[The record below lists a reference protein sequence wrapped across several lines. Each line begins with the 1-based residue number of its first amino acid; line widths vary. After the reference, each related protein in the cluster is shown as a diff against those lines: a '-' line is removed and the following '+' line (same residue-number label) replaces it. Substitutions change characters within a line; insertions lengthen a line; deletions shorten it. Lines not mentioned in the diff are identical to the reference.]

1 METKIHLLIWVLLV
15 FQRDLTQGGESI
27 SASTESKVA
36 PECPVEIS
44 PQRAVVR
51 YGDPV
56 TAKCTTT
63 QTARGIGW
71 EATVGATGMKT
82 DVQSVTWNVS
92 SLTDWTAE
100 PKCYGNFLTEPKQCG
115 KNLIII
121 LYKYPDSVSLSSDS
135 PVDQMVEGI
144 QYQLQCEI
152 KNIAPIQN
160 LTVNWYRGQTLIHN
174 QTFSHNT
181 TRTPGNVSATLLFTP
196 DRADN
201 GQQLTCE
208 AELNLGPEGPQP
220 PPTNQSDP
228 LSITMLY
235 EPEITGC
242 PLSVDVK
249 EHHSLES
256 SVTCTAEGS
265 PPPKTR
271 WVKDG
276 QQIDPSVKLNR
287 TDGGEFTY
295 EATNTQG
302 SVNHTVTVEVRYG
315 PEITGCPLS
324 VDVEEHH
331 SLESSVTCTAEGSP
345 PPETRWVKDG
355 QQIDPSVKL
364 TRTHEGQFT
373 YEATNTQ
380 GAVNHTVNISVIYA
394 PEITGCPLSVD
405 VEEHHSLQSS
415 VNCTTEGSPPPE
427 TRWVKDGKQIDPSVK
442 LTRTDGGQFTYEA
455 TNTQGTVNHTVT
467 VKVRYGPE
475 ISWCPL
481 CVAVEE
487 HRSLQSSVNC
497 TAEGSPLPQT
507 RWVKDGQQIDPS
519 VKLTRTDGG
528 EFTYEATNTQGTVNH
543 TVNISVQYGPEITGC
558 PLSVDVEEH
567 HSLQSSV
574 NCTAEG
580 SPPPETRWVKDGQQ
594 IDPSVKLTRTD
605 EGQFTYEA
613 TNTQGTMSKNI
624 SITVVYGPEIT
635 GCPLSVDVEEHH
647 SLQSSVTCTAEGSPP
662 PETRWVK
669 DGQQIDPSVKLT
681 RTHGGQFTYEAT
693 NTQGTVRHTVN
704 VTVQY
709 KPTFVSLN
717 KTHLFASGETVIL
730 TCRAEGSPSPQY
742 HWNYS
747 RGPDIKTM
755 TTDSKSEITIAA
767 ASVGDGGQY
776 KCIATNS
783 LGQAVKIFTV
793 IVEEQDHTLLL
804 KTIDFVRQIIF
815 STNEDKKTADIT
827 TEMRGHAC
835 WIWGIVMLSLSGCGA
850 VPECPLEISPQRAV
864 VRYGDPVTVNCT
876 ATQTPRGM
884 GWEAPVGSTG
894 MRKDVQSVIWNVSS
908 LTHWT
913 AEPKCFGN
921 FNTEPRQCRKN
932 LNIRLYKYPDSV
944 SINSGSPVV
953 QMVEGR
959 QYQLQCEVQNIV
971 PVQYLT
977 VNWYRGQTL
986 IHSQTFSHNTTRTP
1000 VNVSAALLFTPDRAD
1015 NGQQLTCEAE
1025 LNLGPEGPQPPPA
1038 KQSDPLLITLKALRS
1053 IGLYGPVI
1061 TCPPSATVKEGQSLE
1076 SSVPCTA
1083 VGNPPPDTQWLI
1095 EGQELEPD
1103 EPLSRR
1109 DTGLFTFEAENRY
1122 GKVTQD
1128 VDVTVIYG
1136 AEITGCPLSVD
1147 VEEHHN
1153 LQSSVTC
1160 TAEGSPPPETR
1171 WVKDEQQIDPS
1182 VKLTRTDGGQ
1192 FTYEATNTQGTASH
1206 TVTVEIRY
1214 KPQFVQSTESL
1225 SLAAGGS
1232 VVLNCSAEGSPLPQY
1247 HWRYLE
1253 APNVQDSSTGG
1264 WSVVNITAATPEN
1277 SGQYTC
1283 TARNYLGDTTR
1294 TFTLTVRED
1303 EEGAVP
1309 DCPLEIS
1316 PQRVV
1321 VRYGD
1326 PVTANCTTTQTA
1338 RGIGWEATVGSTG
1351 MKADVQSVTWNV
1363 SSLTDWTAE
1372 PKCDKKFRFHL
1383 ITAMDKLSKYCF
1395 EYCFERIYQGY
1406 KDTYVHTHI
1415 LIDSKPKWL
1424 TGCLKC
1430 KTMVL
1435 TVLESG
1441 LSLNH
1446 LMKCRIYII
1455 YLFRILIFLFQEL
1468 LSCTIYFKSKFR
1480 LQSTD
1485 GPVITCP
1492 PSATV
1497 KEGQS
1502 LESSVPCTAVGNP
1515 PPDTQ
1520 WLIDAQKTVPDW
1532 PLSRRDTGL
1541 FTFQAENRYG
1551 RVKRNVNITVIY
1563 KPQFVQSNE
1572 SLSLVAGGSVVLN
1585 CSAEG
1590 SPLPQY
1596 HWRYPKAPNVQ
1607 DSSTGGWSVVNITA
1621 ATPENSGQY
1630 TCTARNHLG
1639 DTARTFTLT
1648 VEQKSRASE
1657 DCPIQIRP
1665 SRLVVRYGDPV
1676 RAECTATQPLRGMG
1690 WEATAGPT
1698 GMQIVSQVVTWNVS
1712 SLTDWTSEPKCFG
1725 NFYQTPKQ
1733 CEKKLTI
1740 VLYKLPDS
1748 VSLNQTV
1755 QMVEGR
1761 QYQLQCEVQ
1770 NIAPVQYLT
1779 VNWYRGKTLIHS
1791 RTFSHNTTRTP
1802 VNVSATL
1809 LFTPDRADNGQQ
1821 LTCEAEL
1828 NLGPEGP
1835 QPPPANQSDPLRIA
1849 VLYKP
1854 VFTSTGPTAVQVPP
1868 GTRIFLNSSADG
1880 NPPPTFEWKYSSAS
1894 RVQVTTNRDTSVA
1907 AVTVNSEADAG
1918 AYTCIAANTEG
1929 RASQTFTIVL
1939 SNRFRYCRGDCGSAY
1954 TPPGRRLDGL
1964 ILCVEEEIV
1973 SRLVKHP

>member
-1 METKIHLLIWVLLV
+1 
-15 FQRDLTQGGESI
+15 
-27 SASTESKVA
+27 
-36 PECPVEIS
+36 CPVEIS

-228 LSITMLY
+228 LSITMLL
-235 EPEITGC
+235 C
-242 PLSVDVK
+242 P
-249 EHHSLES
+249 
-256 SVTCTAEGS
+256 
-265 PPPKTR
+265 
-271 WVKDG
+271 
-276 QQIDPSVKLNR
+276 
-287 TDGGEFTY
+287 
-295 EATNTQG
+295 
-302 SVNHTVTVEVRYG
+302 
-315 PEITGCPLS
+315 
-324 VDVEEHH
+324 
-331 SLESSVTCTAEGSP
+331 
-345 PPETRWVKDG
+345 
-355 QQIDPSVKL
+355 
-364 TRTHEGQFT
+364 
-373 YEATNTQ
+373 
-380 GAVNHTVNISVIYA
+380 
-394 PEITGCPLSVD
+394 
-405 VEEHHSLQSS
+405 
-415 VNCTTEGSPPPE
+415 
-427 TRWVKDGKQIDPSVK
+427 
-442 LTRTDGGQFTYEA
+442 
-455 TNTQGTVNHTVT
+455 
-467 VKVRYGPE
+467 
-475 ISWCPL
+475 
-481 CVAVEE
+481 
-487 HRSLQSSVNC
+487 
-497 TAEGSPLPQT
+497 
-507 RWVKDGQQIDPS
+507 
-519 VKLTRTDGG
+519 
-528 EFTYEATNTQGTVNH
+528 
-543 TVNISVQYGPEITGC
+543 
-558 PLSVDVEEH
+558 
-567 HSLQSSV
+567 
-574 NCTAEG
+574 
-580 SPPPETRWVKDGQQ
+580 
-594 IDPSVKLTRTD
+594 
-605 EGQFTYEA
+605 
-613 TNTQGTMSKNI
+613 
-624 SITVVYGPEIT
+624 
-635 GCPLSVDVEEHH
+635 
-647 SLQSSVTCTAEGSPP
+647 
-662 PETRWVK
+662 
-669 DGQQIDPSVKLT
+669 
-681 RTHGGQFTYEAT
+681 
-693 NTQGTVRHTVN
+693 
-704 VTVQY
+704 
-709 KPTFVSLN
+709 
-717 KTHLFASGETVIL
+717 
-730 TCRAEGSPSPQY
+730 
-742 HWNYS
+742 
-747 RGPDIKTM
+747 
-755 TTDSKSEITIAA
+755 
-767 ASVGDGGQY
+767 
-776 KCIATNS
+776 
-783 LGQAVKIFTV
+783 
-793 IVEEQDHTLLL
+793 
-804 KTIDFVRQIIF
+804 
-815 STNEDKKTADIT
+815 
-827 TEMRGHAC
+827 
-835 WIWGIVMLSLSGCGA
+835 GA

-1053 IGLYGPVI
+1053 IGL
-1061 TCPPSATVKEGQSLE
+1061 S
-1076 SSVPCTA
+1076 
-1083 VGNPPPDTQWLI
+1083 
-1095 EGQELEPD
+1095 
-1103 EPLSRR
+1103 
-1109 DTGLFTFEAENRY
+1109 
-1122 GKVTQD
+1122 
-1128 VDVTVIYG
+1128 
-1136 AEITGCPLSVD
+1136 
-1147 VEEHHN
+1147 
-1153 LQSSVTC
+1153 
-1160 TAEGSPPPETR
+1160 
-1171 WVKDEQQIDPS
+1171 
-1182 VKLTRTDGGQ
+1182 
-1192 FTYEATNTQGTASH
+1192 
-1206 TVTVEIRY
+1206 
-1214 KPQFVQSTESL
+1214 
-1225 SLAAGGS
+1225 
-1232 VVLNCSAEGSPLPQY
+1232 
-1247 HWRYLE
+1247 
-1253 APNVQDSSTGG
+1253 
-1264 WSVVNITAATPEN
+1264 
-1277 SGQYTC
+1277 
-1283 TARNYLGDTTR
+1283 
-1294 TFTLTVRED
+1294 
-1303 EEGAVP
+1303 
-1309 DCPLEIS
+1309 
-1316 PQRVV
+1316 
-1321 VRYGD
+1321 
-1326 PVTANCTTTQTA
+1326 
-1338 RGIGWEATVGSTG
+1338 
-1351 MKADVQSVTWNV
+1351 
-1363 SSLTDWTAE
+1363 
-1372 PKCDKKFRFHL
+1372 
-1383 ITAMDKLSKYCF
+1383 
-1395 EYCFERIYQGY
+1395 
-1406 KDTYVHTHI
+1406 
-1415 LIDSKPKWL
+1415 
-1424 TGCLKC
+1424 
-1430 KTMVL
+1430 
-1435 TVLESG
+1435 
-1441 LSLNH
+1441 
-1446 LMKCRIYII
+1446 
-1455 YLFRILIFLFQEL
+1455 
-1468 LSCTIYFKSKFR
+1468 
-1480 LQSTD
+1480 
-1485 GPVITCP
+1485 
-1492 PSATV
+1492 
-1497 KEGQS
+1497 
-1502 LESSVPCTAVGNP
+1502 
-1515 PPDTQ
+1515 
-1520 WLIDAQKTVPDW
+1520 
-1532 PLSRRDTGL
+1532 
-1541 FTFQAENRYG
+1541 
-1551 RVKRNVNITVIY
+1551 
-1563 KPQFVQSNE
+1563 
-1572 SLSLVAGGSVVLN
+1572 
-1585 CSAEG
+1585 
-1590 SPLPQY
+1590 
-1596 HWRYPKAPNVQ
+1596 
-1607 DSSTGGWSVVNITA
+1607 
-1621 ATPENSGQY
+1621 
-1630 TCTARNHLG
+1630 
-1639 DTARTFTLT
+1639 
-1648 VEQKSRASE
+1648 SE

-1821 LTCEAEL
+1821 FTCEAEL

-1835 QPPPANQSDPLRIA
+1835 QPPPAKRGKPVMIT

-1929 RASQTFTIVL
+1929 
-1939 SNRFRYCRGDCGSAY
+1939 
-1954 TPPGRRLDGL
+1954 
-1964 ILCVEEEIV
+1964 
-1973 SRLVKHP
+1973 

>member
-152 KNIAPIQN
+152 KNIAPIQY
-160 LTVNWYRGQTLIHN
+160 LTVNWYRGQTLIHS

-181 TRTPGNVSATLLFTP
+181 TRTPVNVSATLLFTP

-220 PPTNQSDP
+220 PPANQSDP
-228 LSITMLY
+228 L
-235 EPEITGC
+235 
-242 PLSVDVK
+242 
-249 EHHSLES
+249 
-256 SVTCTAEGS
+256 
-265 PPPKTR
+265 R
-271 WVKDG
+271 
-276 QQIDPSVKLNR
+276 
-287 TDGGEFTY
+287 
-295 EATNTQG
+295 
-302 SVNHTVTVEVRYG
+302 
-315 PEITGCPLS
+315 
-324 VDVEEHH
+324 
-331 SLESSVTCTAEGSP
+331 
-345 PPETRWVKDG
+345 
-355 QQIDPSVKL
+355 
-364 TRTHEGQFT
+364 
-373 YEATNTQ
+373 
-380 GAVNHTVNISVIYA
+380 
-394 PEITGCPLSVD
+394 
-405 VEEHHSLQSS
+405 
-415 VNCTTEGSPPPE
+415 
-427 TRWVKDGKQIDPSVK
+427 
-442 LTRTDGGQFTYEA
+442 
-455 TNTQGTVNHTVT
+455 
-467 VKVRYGPE
+467 
-475 ISWCPL
+475 
-481 CVAVEE
+481 
-487 HRSLQSSVNC
+487 
-497 TAEGSPLPQT
+497 
-507 RWVKDGQQIDPS
+507 
-519 VKLTRTDGG
+519 
-528 EFTYEATNTQGTVNH
+528 
-543 TVNISVQYGPEITGC
+543 
-558 PLSVDVEEH
+558 
-567 HSLQSSV
+567 
-574 NCTAEG
+574 
-580 SPPPETRWVKDGQQ
+580 
-594 IDPSVKLTRTD
+594 
-605 EGQFTYEA
+605 
-613 TNTQGTMSKNI
+613 
-624 SITVVYGPEIT
+624 ITV
-635 GCPLSVDVEEHH
+635 
-647 SLQSSVTCTAEGSPP
+647 
-662 PETRWVK
+662 
-669 DGQQIDPSVKLT
+669 
-681 RTHGGQFTYEAT
+681 
-693 NTQGTVRHTVN
+693 
-704 VTVQY
+704 
-709 KPTFVSLN
+709 
-717 KTHLFASGETVIL
+717 
-730 TCRAEGSPSPQY
+730 
-742 HWNYS
+742 
-747 RGPDIKTM
+747 
-755 TTDSKSEITIAA
+755 
-767 ASVGDGGQY
+767 
-776 KCIATNS
+776 
-783 LGQAVKIFTV
+783 
-793 IVEEQDHTLLL
+793 
-804 KTIDFVRQIIF
+804 
-815 STNEDKKTADIT
+815 
-827 TEMRGHAC
+827 
-835 WIWGIVMLSLSGCGA
+835 
-850 VPECPLEISPQRAV
+850 
-864 VRYGDPVTVNCT
+864 
-876 ATQTPRGM
+876 
-884 GWEAPVGSTG
+884 
-894 MRKDVQSVIWNVSS
+894 
-908 LTHWT
+908 
-913 AEPKCFGN
+913 
-921 FNTEPRQCRKN
+921 
-932 LNIRLYKYPDSV
+932 
-944 SINSGSPVV
+944 
-953 QMVEGR
+953 
-959 QYQLQCEVQNIV
+959 
-971 PVQYLT
+971 
-977 VNWYRGQTL
+977 
-986 IHSQTFSHNTTRTP
+986 
-1000 VNVSAALLFTPDRAD
+1000 
-1015 NGQQLTCEAE
+1015 
-1025 LNLGPEGPQPPPA
+1025 
-1038 KQSDPLLITLKALRS
+1038 
-1053 IGLYGPVI
+1053 LYGPVI

-1171 WVKDEQQIDPS
+1171 WVKDGQQIDPS

-1294 TFTLTVRED
+1294 AFTLTVRED

-1372 PKCDKKFRFHL
+1372 PKCYGNFLTEPKQCRKNL
-1383 ITAMDKLSKYCF
+1383 NISLYKYPDSVSVNQTVQMV
-1395 EYCFERIYQGY
+1395 EGRQYQLQCEVQNIAPVQY
-1406 KDTYVHTHI
+1406 
-1415 LIDSKPKWL
+1415 
-1424 TGCLKC
+1424 
-1430 KTMVL
+1430 L
-1435 TVLESG
+1435 TVNWYRG
-1441 LSLNH
+1441 
-1446 LMKCRIYII
+1446 KT
-1455 YLFRILIFLFQEL
+1455 LIHSQTF
-1468 LSCTIYFKSKFR
+1468 SHNTTR
-1480 LQSTD
+1480 T
-1485 GPVITCP
+1485 PVNV
-1492 PSATV
+1492 SATLLFTPDRPDNGQQLTCEAELNLGP
-1497 KEGQS
+1497 EGPQ
-1502 LESSVPCTAVGNP
+1502 P
-1515 PPDTQ
+1515 PPANQSD
-1520 WLIDAQKTVPDW
+1520 
-1532 PLSRRDTGL
+1532 PLR
-1541 FTFQAENRYG
+1541 
-1551 RVKRNVNITVIY
+1551 ITV
-1563 KPQFVQSNE
+1563 
-1572 SLSLVAGGSVVLN
+1572 LS
-1585 CSAEG
+1585 
-1590 SPLPQY
+1590 
-1596 HWRYPKAPNVQ
+1596 
-1607 DSSTGGWSVVNITA
+1607 
-1621 ATPENSGQY
+1621 
-1630 TCTARNHLG
+1630 
-1639 DTARTFTLT
+1639 
-1648 VEQKSRASE
+1648 SE

-1755 QMVEGR
+1755 QMEEGR
-1761 QYQLQCEVQ
+1761 QYQLQCAVQ

-1791 RTFSHNTTRTP
+1791 QTFSHNTTRTP

-1821 LTCEAEL
+1821 FTCEAEL

-1835 QPPPANQSDPLRIA
+1835 QPPPAKRGKPVMITVLYDLKDYFMMSMALNSVA
-1849 VLYKP
+1849 VLF
-1854 VFTSTGPTAVQVPP
+1854 VVISVVLCIC
-1868 GTRIFLNSSADG
+1868 RR
-1880 NPPPTFEWKYSSAS
+1880 S
-1894 RVQVTTNRDTSVA
+1894 RNES
-1907 AVTVNSEADAG
+1907 
-1918 AYTCIAANTEG
+1918 
-1929 RASQTFTIVL
+1929 
-1939 SNRFRYCRGDCGSAY
+1939 
-1954 TPPGRRLDGL
+1954 
-1964 ILCVEEEIV
+1964 
-1973 SRLVKHP
+1973 

>member
-152 KNIAPIQN
+152 KNIAPIQY
-160 LTVNWYRGQTLIHN
+160 LTVNWYRGQTLIHS

-181 TRTPGNVSATLLFTP
+181 TRTPVNVSATLLFTP

-220 PPTNQSDP
+220 PPANQSDP
-228 LSITMLY
+228 L
-235 EPEITGC
+235 
-242 PLSVDVK
+242 
-249 EHHSLES
+249 
-256 SVTCTAEGS
+256 
-265 PPPKTR
+265 R
-271 WVKDG
+271 
-276 QQIDPSVKLNR
+276 
-287 TDGGEFTY
+287 
-295 EATNTQG
+295 
-302 SVNHTVTVEVRYG
+302 
-315 PEITGCPLS
+315 
-324 VDVEEHH
+324 
-331 SLESSVTCTAEGSP
+331 
-345 PPETRWVKDG
+345 
-355 QQIDPSVKL
+355 
-364 TRTHEGQFT
+364 
-373 YEATNTQ
+373 
-380 GAVNHTVNISVIYA
+380 
-394 PEITGCPLSVD
+394 
-405 VEEHHSLQSS
+405 
-415 VNCTTEGSPPPE
+415 
-427 TRWVKDGKQIDPSVK
+427 
-442 LTRTDGGQFTYEA
+442 
-455 TNTQGTVNHTVT
+455 
-467 VKVRYGPE
+467 
-475 ISWCPL
+475 
-481 CVAVEE
+481 
-487 HRSLQSSVNC
+487 
-497 TAEGSPLPQT
+497 
-507 RWVKDGQQIDPS
+507 
-519 VKLTRTDGG
+519 
-528 EFTYEATNTQGTVNH
+528 
-543 TVNISVQYGPEITGC
+543 
-558 PLSVDVEEH
+558 
-567 HSLQSSV
+567 
-574 NCTAEG
+574 
-580 SPPPETRWVKDGQQ
+580 
-594 IDPSVKLTRTD
+594 
-605 EGQFTYEA
+605 
-613 TNTQGTMSKNI
+613 
-624 SITVVYGPEIT
+624 ITV
-635 GCPLSVDVEEHH
+635 L
-647 SLQSSVTCTAEGSPP
+647 
-662 PETRWVK
+662 
-669 DGQQIDPSVKLT
+669 
-681 RTHGGQFTYEAT
+681 
-693 NTQGTVRHTVN
+693 
-704 VTVQY
+704 
-709 KPTFVSLN
+709 
-717 KTHLFASGETVIL
+717 
-730 TCRAEGSPSPQY
+730 
-742 HWNYS
+742 
-747 RGPDIKTM
+747 
-755 TTDSKSEITIAA
+755 
-767 ASVGDGGQY
+767 
-776 KCIATNS
+776 
-783 LGQAVKIFTV
+783 
-793 IVEEQDHTLLL
+793 
-804 KTIDFVRQIIF
+804 
-815 STNEDKKTADIT
+815 
-827 TEMRGHAC
+827 
-835 WIWGIVMLSLSGCGA
+835 
-850 VPECPLEISPQRAV
+850 
-864 VRYGDPVTVNCT
+864 
-876 ATQTPRGM
+876 
-884 GWEAPVGSTG
+884 
-894 MRKDVQSVIWNVSS
+894 
-908 LTHWT
+908 
-913 AEPKCFGN
+913 
-921 FNTEPRQCRKN
+921 
-932 LNIRLYKYPDSV
+932 
-944 SINSGSPVV
+944 
-953 QMVEGR
+953 
-959 QYQLQCEVQNIV
+959 
-971 PVQYLT
+971 
-977 VNWYRGQTL
+977 
-986 IHSQTFSHNTTRTP
+986 
-1000 VNVSAALLFTPDRAD
+1000 
-1015 NGQQLTCEAE
+1015 
-1025 LNLGPEGPQPPPA
+1025 
-1038 KQSDPLLITLKALRS
+1038 
-1053 IGLYGPVI
+1053 
-1061 TCPPSATVKEGQSLE
+1061 
-1076 SSVPCTA
+1076 
-1083 VGNPPPDTQWLI
+1083 
-1095 EGQELEPD
+1095 
-1103 EPLSRR
+1103 
-1109 DTGLFTFEAENRY
+1109 
-1122 GKVTQD
+1122 
-1128 VDVTVIYG
+1128 
-1136 AEITGCPLSVD
+1136 
-1147 VEEHHN
+1147 
-1153 LQSSVTC
+1153 
-1160 TAEGSPPPETR
+1160 
-1171 WVKDEQQIDPS
+1171 
-1182 VKLTRTDGGQ
+1182 
-1192 FTYEATNTQGTASH
+1192 
-1206 TVTVEIRY
+1206 Y

-1294 TFTLTVRED
+1294 AFTLTVRED

-1372 PKCDKKFRFHL
+1372 PKCYGNFLTEPKQCRKNL
-1383 ITAMDKLSKYCF
+1383 NISLYKYPDSVSVNQTVQMV
-1395 EYCFERIYQGY
+1395 EGRQYQLQCEVQNIAPVQY
-1406 KDTYVHTHI
+1406 
-1415 LIDSKPKWL
+1415 
-1424 TGCLKC
+1424 
-1430 KTMVL
+1430 L
-1435 TVLESG
+1435 TVNWYRGKTLIHSQTFSHNTTRTPVNVSATLLFTPDRPDNGQQLTCEAELNLGPEGPQPPPANQSDPLRITVLYG
-1441 LSLNH
+1441 L
-1446 LMKCRIYII
+1446 
-1455 YLFRILIFLFQEL
+1455 
-1468 LSCTIYFKSKFR
+1468 
-1480 LQSTD
+1480 
-1485 GPVITCP
+1485 VITCP

-1497 KEGQS
+1497 EEGQS
-1502 LESSVPCTAVGNP
+1502 LERSVPCTAMGNP

-1520 WLIDAQKTVPDW
+1520 WLIDAQKTVPDG

-1551 RVKRNVNITVIY
+1551 RVKQNVNITVIY

-1755 QMVEGR
+1755 QMEEGR
-1761 QYQLQCEVQ
+1761 QYQLQCAVQ

-1791 RTFSHNTTRTP
+1791 QTFSHNTTRTP

-1821 LTCEAEL
+1821 FTCEAEL

-1835 QPPPANQSDPLRIA
+1835 QPPPAKRGKPVMITVLYDLKDYFMMSMALNSVA
-1849 VLYKP
+1849 VLF
-1854 VFTSTGPTAVQVPP
+1854 VVISVVLCIC
-1868 GTRIFLNSSADG
+1868 RR
-1880 NPPPTFEWKYSSAS
+1880 S
-1894 RVQVTTNRDTSVA
+1894 RNES
-1907 AVTVNSEADAG
+1907 
-1918 AYTCIAANTEG
+1918 
-1929 RASQTFTIVL
+1929 
-1939 SNRFRYCRGDCGSAY
+1939 
-1954 TPPGRRLDGL
+1954 
-1964 ILCVEEEIV
+1964 
-1973 SRLVKHP
+1973 

>member
-1 METKIHLLIWVLLV
+1 
-15 FQRDLTQGGESI
+15 
-27 SASTESKVA
+27 
-36 PECPVEIS
+36 
-44 PQRAVVR
+44 
-51 YGDPV
+51 
-56 TAKCTTT
+56 
-63 QTARGIGW
+63 
-71 EATVGATGMKT
+71 
-82 DVQSVTWNVS
+82 
-92 SLTDWTAE
+92 
-100 PKCYGNFLTEPKQCG
+100 
-115 KNLIII
+115 
-121 LYKYPDSVSLSSDS
+121 
-135 PVDQMVEGI
+135 
-144 QYQLQCEI
+144 
-152 KNIAPIQN
+152 
-160 LTVNWYRGQTLIHN
+160 
-174 QTFSHNT
+174 
-181 TRTPGNVSATLLFTP
+181 
-196 DRADN
+196 
-201 GQQLTCE
+201 
-208 AELNLGPEGPQP
+208 
-220 PPTNQSDP
+220 
-228 LSITMLY
+228 
-235 EPEITGC
+235 
-242 PLSVDVK
+242 
-249 EHHSLES
+249 
-256 SVTCTAEGS
+256 
-265 PPPKTR
+265 
-271 WVKDG
+271 
-276 QQIDPSVKLNR
+276 
-287 TDGGEFTY
+287 
-295 EATNTQG
+295 
-302 SVNHTVTVEVRYG
+302 
-315 PEITGCPLS
+315 
-324 VDVEEHH
+324 
-331 SLESSVTCTAEGSP
+331 
-345 PPETRWVKDG
+345 
-355 QQIDPSVKL
+355 
-364 TRTHEGQFT
+364 
-373 YEATNTQ
+373 
-380 GAVNHTVNISVIYA
+380 
-394 PEITGCPLSVD
+394 
-405 VEEHHSLQSS
+405 
-415 VNCTTEGSPPPE
+415 
-427 TRWVKDGKQIDPSVK
+427 
-442 LTRTDGGQFTYEA
+442 
-455 TNTQGTVNHTVT
+455 
-467 VKVRYGPE
+467 
-475 ISWCPL
+475 
-481 CVAVEE
+481 
-487 HRSLQSSVNC
+487 
-497 TAEGSPLPQT
+497 
-507 RWVKDGQQIDPS
+507 
-519 VKLTRTDGG
+519 
-528 EFTYEATNTQGTVNH
+528 
-543 TVNISVQYGPEITGC
+543 
-558 PLSVDVEEH
+558 
-567 HSLQSSV
+567 
-574 NCTAEG
+574 
-580 SPPPETRWVKDGQQ
+580 
-594 IDPSVKLTRTD
+594 
-605 EGQFTYEA
+605 
-613 TNTQGTMSKNI
+613 
-624 SITVVYGPEIT
+624 
-635 GCPLSVDVEEHH
+635 
-647 SLQSSVTCTAEGSPP
+647 
-662 PETRWVK
+662 
-669 DGQQIDPSVKLT
+669 
-681 RTHGGQFTYEAT
+681 
-693 NTQGTVRHTVN
+693 
-704 VTVQY
+704 
-709 KPTFVSLN
+709 
-717 KTHLFASGETVIL
+717 
-730 TCRAEGSPSPQY
+730 
-742 HWNYS
+742 
-747 RGPDIKTM
+747 
-755 TTDSKSEITIAA
+755 
-767 ASVGDGGQY
+767 
-776 KCIATNS
+776 
-783 LGQAVKIFTV
+783 
-793 IVEEQDHTLLL
+793 
-804 KTIDFVRQIIF
+804 
-815 STNEDKKTADIT
+815 
-827 TEMRGHAC
+827 MRGHAC

-908 LTHWT
+908 LTYWT

-1171 WVKDEQQIDPS
+1171 WVKDGQQIDPS

-1294 TFTLTVRED
+1294 AFTLTVRED

-1372 PKCDKKFRFHL
+1372 PKCYGNFLTEPKQCRKNL
-1383 ITAMDKLSKYCF
+1383 NISLYKYPDSVSVNQTVQMV
-1395 EYCFERIYQGY
+1395 EGRQYQLQCEVQNIAPVQY
-1406 KDTYVHTHI
+1406 
-1415 LIDSKPKWL
+1415 
-1424 TGCLKC
+1424 
-1430 KTMVL
+1430 L
-1435 TVLESG
+1435 TVNWYRGKTLIHSQTFSHNTTRTPVNVSATLLFTPDRPDNGQQLTCEAELNLGPEGPQPPPANQSDPLRITVLYG
-1441 LSLNH
+1441 L
-1446 LMKCRIYII
+1446 
-1455 YLFRILIFLFQEL
+1455 
-1468 LSCTIYFKSKFR
+1468 
-1480 LQSTD
+1480 
-1485 GPVITCP
+1485 VITCP

-1497 KEGQS
+1497 EEGQS
-1502 LESSVPCTAVGNP
+1502 LERSVPCTAMGNP

-1520 WLIDAQKTVPDW
+1520 WLIDAQKTVPDG

-1551 RVKRNVNITVIY
+1551 RVKQNVNITVIY

-1755 QMVEGR
+1755 QMEEGR
-1761 QYQLQCEVQ
+1761 QYQLQCAVQ

-1791 RTFSHNTTRTP
+1791 QTFSHNTTRTP

-1821 LTCEAEL
+1821 FTCEAEL

-1835 QPPPANQSDPLRIA
+1835 QPPPAKRGKPVMITVLYDLKDYFMMSMALNSVA
-1849 VLYKP
+1849 VLF
-1854 VFTSTGPTAVQVPP
+1854 VVISVVLCIC
-1868 GTRIFLNSSADG
+1868 RR
-1880 NPPPTFEWKYSSAS
+1880 S
-1894 RVQVTTNRDTSVA
+1894 RNES
-1907 AVTVNSEADAG
+1907 
-1918 AYTCIAANTEG
+1918 
-1929 RASQTFTIVL
+1929 
-1939 SNRFRYCRGDCGSAY
+1939 
-1954 TPPGRRLDGL
+1954 
-1964 ILCVEEEIV
+1964 
-1973 SRLVKHP
+1973 